1 MGIPNQGYR
10 RDLNLAETTSDRM
23 ALANLGGAGISE
35 DLDKIQNNLRN
46 TSEKSFHTLTD
57 GYFDFADDINVGIT
71 SLRCVA
77 TQVYGTQGLVN
88 GVTITAHV
96 DRSYLLRIGDLIK
109 IENVSGGGAITD
121 TQGNYTGGVT
131 TDGVDIFNGEF
142 ALTSINDDENQF
154 QAIRTGFNISIR
166 DQTVAG
172 SHLVIRGNDV
182 FTYTNDD
189 KITFDKNVNIKVN
202 DGSTDITDVNFV
214 QGTEYYVCD
223 SDGLE
228 RFKVSTTPSYS
239 TSGISTVVIKIGNSD
254 NGYTGLTTTVSP
266 NDFKFIRSEPVLQE
280 NLINFIEPDIFD
292 EGFGFGDGNFSDQL
306 DSIQNNNETAKY
318 FIDKKYKGTT
328 STHSTDFIKTEGIIS
343 MSDPKQKMNAANIV
357 TSYQSGSG
365 MFIEGTRAFSTD
377 NNPWTDTG
385 ANKLETE
392 ADEVSIGEL
401 YFGNHS
407 DGPVITGTGFD
418 GTHSTTELSGVKAVS
433 AGTIAPT
440 DFTYKIPVRIE
451 NTDGNVETYYLLL
464 ARNTENTSTLP

>member
-1 MGIPNQGYR
+1 MAIANQGYR
-10 RDLNLAETTSDRM
+10 RDLDLAETISDRQ

-35 DLDKIQNNLRN
+35 DLDRLQNNLKN
-46 TSEKSFHTLTD
+46 QSEKSFHTITD

-71 SLRCVA
+71 SLRCIA
-77 TQVYGTQGLVN
+77 TRVYGSTGLVD
-88 GVTITAHV
+88 GVSITAHV

-109 IENVSGGGAITD
+109 IENVTGTGKFTDGEGNLTGTD
-121 TQGNYTGGVT
+121 TSV
-131 TDGVDIFNGEF
+131 GVDIFNGEF
-142 ALTSINDDENQF
+142 ALVSINDDENEF
-154 QAIRTGFNISIR
+154 QAVRTGFSTSIR
-166 DQTVAG
+166 DQNVSG
-172 SHLVIRGNDV
+172 SHLVIKGTDV

-189 KITFDKNVNIKVN
+189 RITFDKNVNIKVN
-202 DGSTDITDVNFV
+202 DGSTDITDINFV
-214 QGTEYYVCD
+214 QGTEYYICD

-228 RFKVSTTPSYS
+228 RFKISTTPSYS

-266 NDFKFIRSEPVLQE
+266 NDFKFIRFEPVNQE

-292 EGFGFGDGNFSDQL
+292 EGFSYGSGALGEQL
-306 DSIQNNNETAKY
+306 DGIQSNNEISRY
-318 FIDKKYKGTT
+318 FIGKKYKGTT
-328 STHSTDFIKTEGIIS
+328 NTVSSDFIKTEGTIS
-343 MSDPKQKMNAANIV
+343 MSDPKQKMNAASIV
-357 TSYQSGSG
+357 TSYESGSG
-365 MFIEGTRAFSTD
+365 MFISGTRAFSTD

-385 ANKLETE
+385 VDKLETE

-418 GTHSTTELSGVKAVS
+418 GTHSTSELTGVKAVS

>member
-10 RDLNLAETTSDRM
+10 KDLNLSETISDRQ

-35 DLDKIQNNLRN
+35 DLDRLQNNLKN
-46 TSEKSFHTLTD
+46 QSEKSFHTITD

-71 SLRCVA
+71 SLRCIA
-77 TQVYGTQGLVN
+77 TRVYGSTGLVD
-88 GVTITAHV
+88 GVSITAHV

-109 IENVSGGGAITD
+109 IENVTGTGKFTDGEGNLTGTD
-121 TQGNYTGGVT
+121 TSV
-131 TDGVDIFNGEF
+131 GVDIFNGEF
-142 ALTSINDDENQF
+142 ALTTINDDENEF
-154 QAIRTGFNISIR
+154 TAVRTGFSTSIR
-166 DQTVAG
+166 DQNVSG
-172 SHLVIRGNDV
+172 SNLVIRGNDV

-189 KITFDKNVNIKVN
+189 KVTFDRNVNIKVN

-214 QGTEYYVCD
+214 QGTEYYICD

-228 RFKVSTTPSYS
+228 KFKISTTPSYS
-239 TSGISTVVIKIGNSD
+239 ESGTNPVEIKTGNSD
-254 NGYTGLTTTVSP
+254 SGYTGLTTTVSP
-266 NDFKFIRSEPVLQE
+266 NSFNFIRFEPVEQG

-292 EGFGFGDGNFSDQL
+292 EGFSFGSGTFSDQL
-306 DSIQNNNETAKY
+306 DGIQNNNESSKY
-318 FIDKKYKGTT
+318 FIGKKYKGTT
-328 STHSTDFIKTEGIIS
+328 NTVSSDFIKTEGTIS

-357 TSYQSGSG
+357 TSYDSGSG

-392 ADEVSIGEL
+392 ADHVSIGEL

-407 DGPVITGTGFD
+407 DGPVITGSGFD
-418 GTHSTTELSGVKAVS
+418 GTHAPDTLTGVKSVT